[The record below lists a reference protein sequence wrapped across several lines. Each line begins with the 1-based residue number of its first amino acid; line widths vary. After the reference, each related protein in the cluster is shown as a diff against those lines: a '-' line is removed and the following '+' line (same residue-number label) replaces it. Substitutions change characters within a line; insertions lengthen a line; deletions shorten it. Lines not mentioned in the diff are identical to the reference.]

1 LDLTLDLSRVEL
13 VDSVG
18 ISLLITAHARL
29 GEEGGQMRLILPT
42 SLRRIFEISGLI
54 EVLNP
59 EFVDDPKEAALVEES

>member
-1 LDLTLDLSRVEL
+1 
-13 VDSVG
+13 
-18 ISLLITAHARL
+18 
-29 GEEGGQMRLILPT
+29 MRLILPT